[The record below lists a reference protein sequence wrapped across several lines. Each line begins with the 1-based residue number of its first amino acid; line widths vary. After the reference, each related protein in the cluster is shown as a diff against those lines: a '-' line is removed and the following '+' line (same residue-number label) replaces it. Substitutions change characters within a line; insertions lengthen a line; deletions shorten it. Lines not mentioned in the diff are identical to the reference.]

1 MGNPIVTTA
10 SRSWQQITTLAGV
23 LASISVAN
31 GYLTDVGQ
39 NIWTTDNQ
47 RAEADALGIMV
58 YSGDIVGEAGDR
70 INKPVR
76 EIEIY
81 LEVAISTDLDDG
93 HQLAHSVIEDVEACI
108 EAYAKTQFAQPNVPT
123 TPLRVG
129 SIKILD
135 RPEGEAVIVAVV
147 TVLARYFR

>member
-1 MGNPIVTTA
+1 MGNPIVTTT
-10 SRSWQQITTLAGV
+10 SRSWQQITNLAAV
-23 LASISVAN
+23 LQGISLAN

-47 RAEADALGIMV
+47 RTDENALGIML
-58 YSGDIVGEAGDR
+58 YSGDITSSPAERPA
-70 INKPVR
+70 KAER

-81 LEVAISTDLDDG
+81 AEVAIATDQDDA
-93 HQLAHSVIEDVEACI
+93 HQQIHSVIEDVERCVTT
-108 EAYAKTQFAQPNVPT
+108 YAKAQFAQPSVPT

-135 RPEGEAVIVAVV
+135 RPEGASVIVAVI